1 MAISAGALWTDI
13 TIEGVKTKLT
23 EQVLSAS
30 VAVPLSPRL
39 TLVTGAGGL
48 LGGGVGDAGFGGGA
62 LAFLGASY
70 RALAPDGAVPLVSV
84 GVTAAAAYARAAGD
98 SLTSTDLKLAISAA
112 WPIAGVFAPYLAGAV
127 FGGPIFYRGG
137 IRGDRYHYQAIAG
150 ATVVLPGG
158 FASSSRARQ
167 SGRARCRAA
176 SALPIDIQ
184 ILSQRYEVD
193 WRRCRRYR
201 GQLQLRDSSCHVL
214 PPMRNVARRLA
225 SFH

>member
-1 MAISAGALWTDI
+1 MGPTGLAAECHGGEAPADGGGRTRVAISAGALWTDI

-39 TLVTGAGGL
+39 TLVVGAGGL
-48 LGGGVGDAGFGGGA
+48 LGGRVGEAGFGGGA

-98 SLTSTDLKLAISAA
+98 SFTSTDLKLAVSAA

-158 FASSSRARQ
+158 FDLFIEGSPVGARSL
-167 SGRARCRAA
+167 SGGIG
-176 SALPIDIQ
+176 LT
-184 ILSQRYEVD
+184 Y
-193 WRRCRRYR
+193 
-201 GQLQLRDSSCHVL
+201 
-214 PPMRNVARRLA
+214 
-225 SFH
+225 